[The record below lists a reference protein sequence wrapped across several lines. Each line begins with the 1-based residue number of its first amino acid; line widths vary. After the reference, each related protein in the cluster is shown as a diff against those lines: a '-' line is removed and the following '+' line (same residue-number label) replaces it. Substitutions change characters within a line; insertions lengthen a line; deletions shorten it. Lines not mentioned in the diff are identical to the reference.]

1 VSRGICLVIE
11 DDEDIAGLIAF
22 ILTREGF
29 DVRSVRTASAAL
41 HQLRS
46 LNPVLITLDLG
57 LPDLDGLHIAKDLRE
72 LSTAPVLIITSRATA
87 SDELHGMAAGASAY
101 LTKPFHASD
110 LREAVNELCPANS

>member
-1 VSRGICLVIE
+1 
-11 DDEDIAGLIAF
+11 
-22 ILTREGF
+22 
-29 DVRSVRTASAAL
+29 
-41 HQLRS
+41 
-46 LNPVLITLDLG
+46 VLITLDLG

-101 LTKPFHASD
+101 LTKTFHASD